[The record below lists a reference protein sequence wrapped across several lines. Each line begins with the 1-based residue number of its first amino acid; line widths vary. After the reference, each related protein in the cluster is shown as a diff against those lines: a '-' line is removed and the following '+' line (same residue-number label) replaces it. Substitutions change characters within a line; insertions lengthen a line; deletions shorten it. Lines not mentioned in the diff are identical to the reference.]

1 MARRPRQTT
10 KGTTVENRMGAA
22 SITPLCLWSI
32 RDNGQKPCWNLGL
45 ECAPLGTPGLGST
58 TRIRTRGVSPRV
70 FFARWRKSAR
80 IRSNCAR
87 KMAKTDGANPSVASL
102 DICGSA
108 MSPSGNTSP
117 RLFGPIVSPWGAPGF
132 GSKMRV
138 RTRGF
143 SPRVLLT
150 RWGKLVRSRPRCAR
164 KRVQHRRCQPVGS
177 PVGHSGL
184 QCPPLGTPV
193 LGSLGL

>member
-10 KGTTVENRMGAA
+10 KGTAVENRIGAA
-22 SITPLCLWSI
+22 RTTPLCLWSI
-32 RDNGQKPCWNLGL
+32 REKGQKPCFNLGL
-45 ECAPLGTPGLGST
+45 QCPRPGTPGLGST
-58 TRIRTRGVSPRV
+58 TRIRTRGFSLRV

-87 KMAKTDGANPSVASL
+87 KMAKTDGANPVASL

-117 RLFGPIVSPWGAPGF
+117 RHFGPVMSPSGTPGLW
-132 GSKMRV
+132 STTRV

-143 SPRVLLT
+143 SRRGLFSLW
-150 RWGKLVRSRPRCAR
+150 RIIAR
-164 KRVQHRRCQPVGS
+164 KLLYLVSRRFRGEEYCKAWFR
-177 PVGHSGL
+177 
-184 QCPPLGTPV
+184 
-193 LGSLGL
+193 

>member
-22 SITPLCLWSI
+22 RTTPLCLFSI
-32 RDNGQKPCWNLGL
+32 RGRVKSRFGIWGPRLQCPR
-45 ECAPLGTPGLGST
+45 PGTPGLGGT
-58 TRIRTRGVSPRV
+58 TRIRTRGFSTRV
-70 FFARWRKSAR
+70 FLARWQKNAR

-117 RLFGPIVSPWGAPGF
+117 QLFGPVVSLCGSTRPREQDASPNPGF
-132 GSKMRV
+132 
-138 RTRGF
+138 
-143 SPRVLLT
+143 L
-150 RWGKLVRSRPRCAR
+150 A
-164 KRVQHRRCQPVGS
+164 
-177 PVGHSGL
+177 SGL
-184 QCPPLGTPV
+184 LHLLAEPR
-193 LGSLGL
+193 